1 MRKNRV
7 GMKNLEMN
15 DQVFELRQKVMKYV
29 YDAKEL
35 LGGKMER
42 VEVRIVENEDGTA
55 ARASRSRKKHISI
68 TMKACEYSPA
78 VLKRVVF
85 HELVH
90 TLTGF
95 GHDEKCKLMNSKGKW
110 IYSNQLES
118 KELETIFKKYVGVK

>member
-1 MRKNRV
+1 MKKNKV

-15 DQVFELRQKVMKYV
+15 AQVFELRQKVMKYV

-35 LGGKMER
+35 LGGNMER
-42 VEVRIVENEDGTA
+42 VEVRIVQNESGTA
-55 ARASRSRKKHISI
+55 AKASRQRKHISI
-68 TMKACEYSPA
+68 TTAALEYSPA
-78 VLKRVVF
+78 VLKRIVF